1 MYTYPGVYV
10 EELPGGARPIAGVA
24 TSDAAFVDW
33 FPRGRMNVA
42 TRVTSWPD
50 FERTFGGLDVSS
62 TASWH
67 IRQFFLNGGGRAW
80 IVRIGF
86 GNLTAAAIQT
96 TAPAQQ
102 TLAVSAINPGAQGNE
117 IRFAVLHDNAN
128 NGTTFEL
135 LVRRYAAGVIALEER
150 HSNLSISSADA
161 NFADTVV
168 NTGGTASALVR
179 VQATNGVR
187 PARIGAPGDNPA
199 EADMTPLTGGA
210 DPAGTASVNLQ
221 NAGQPALALTAASP
235 GSWGRRLYAA
245 VAHDAALNGTTYDLI
260 LREYDGSRLVA
271 GEAYSG
277 LSIVQGN
284 PRFAATIINRDSQF
298 VTATQAN
305 GVRPEAQIAP
315 AGVGTLAQADMTQFT
330 GGGDGALPGTA
341 AWDAGAQAA
350 FTDVNDATLGLEAL
364 NRIEPEV
371 FNILCLPAA
380 AELPQPAAAAVYAD
394 AYRLCRDR
402 RAVLLADI
410 AEAGNRRD
418 LVIGWLAARGLS
430 NLENAA
436 VFFPRVEV
444 ANPLTGDTL
453 RISSSGTVAGI
464 MARIDG
470 SRGVWKASA
479 GVEAGLRGATPTR
492 SLTDLQNGELNVQGI
507 NAIRSLPVY
516 GSVVWGARTL
526 AGADAA
532 ASEWKY
538 FPVRRLALFLEESL
552 RQGLAWVVFEPND
565 EPLWGQIRLNVES
578 FMQGLF
584 LRGAF
589 QGTSPRQAYYVLCD
603 RSNNP
608 QSDVN
613 LGIVNIEIGFAP
625 LRPAEFVVLKFRQIA
640 GQSQS

>member
-1 MYTYPGVYV
+1 MCACPGGYV
-10 EELPGGARPIAGVA
+10 EELPGVARPIAGVA

-33 FPRGRMNVA
+33 FARGRMNVA

-50 FERTFGGLDVSS
+50 FERAFGGLDANSI
-62 TASWH
+62 ASWH

-80 IVRIGF
+80 VVRIGF
-86 GNLTAAAIQT
+86 GDLTAAAIQP
-96 TAPAQQ
+96 APPAQQ
-102 TLAVSAINPGAQGNE
+102 TLAVSAINPGDQGNQL
-117 IRFAVLHDNAN
+117 RFAVLHDNAD

-135 LVRRYAAGVIALEER
+135 LVRRYVAAAIALEER
-150 HSNLSISSADA
+150 HSNLAINSADA
-161 NFADTVV
+161 TFADTLV
-168 NTGGTASALVR
+168 NPASALVR

-187 PARIGAPGDNPA
+187 PARIGAPGDDPA

-210 DPAGTASVNLQ
+210 DPFSTTSVNLQ
-221 NAGQPALALTAASP
+221 NAGVAASTLTAASP

-245 VAHDAALNGTTYDLI
+245 VAHDAAPNGTYDLI

-277 LSIVQGN
+277 LSIVQGD
-284 PRFAATIINRDSQF
+284 PRFAATIINRDSEL
-298 VTATQAN
+298 VTATQVN
-305 GVRPEAQIAP
+305 GVRPEAQIAL
-315 AGVGTLAQADMTQFT
+315 AGVGTLAQADMMQFT
-330 GGGDGALPGTA
+330 GGGDGALPGTPT
-341 AWDAGAQAA
+341 WNAGAQAV
-350 FTDVNDATLGLEAL
+350 FTDADDARLGLEAL
-364 NRIEPEV
+364 NRIAPDV
-371 FNILCLPAA
+371 FNILCLPAV
-380 AELPQPAAAAVYAD
+380 AELPQAAAAGVYAD
-394 AYRLCRDR
+394 ACRLCRDR

-410 AEAGNRRD
+410 AEDGNRRD
-418 LVIGWLAARGLS
+418 LVIGWLAARGLT
-430 NLENAA
+430 NFENAA
-436 VFFPRVEV
+436 VFFPRIEV
-444 ANPLTGDTL
+444 ANPLTGGTI

-479 GVEAGLRGATPTR
+479 GVEAGLRGATPTT

-507 NAIRSLPVY
+507 NAIRSIPVY
-516 GSVVWGARTL
+516 GPVVWGARTL

-538 FPVRRLALFLEESL
+538 LPIRRLALFLEESL

-589 QGTSPRQAYYVLCD
+589 QGSSPRQAYYVHCD

-613 LGIVNIEIGFAP
+613 PAIVNIEIGFAP

-640 GQSQS
+640 AQP

>member
-33 FPRGRMNVA
+33 FARGPMNVA

-50 FERTFGGLDVSS
+50 FERTFGGLNLSS
-62 TASWH
+62 TSSWH
-67 IRQFFLNGGGRAW
+67 VRQFFLNGGGRAW

-86 GNLTAAAIQT
+86 GNVPAAAVLPL
-96 TAPAQQ
+96 PAAGPQA
-102 TLAVSAINPGAQGNE
+102 LAVTAKAPGAQGNE
-117 IRFAVLHDNAN
+117 IRFAVLHDGAA
-128 NGTTFEL
+128 NGTVFEL
-135 LVRRYAAGVIALEER
+135 LVQRFVAGVASGTER
-150 HSNLSISSADA
+150 HQNLSITAGDPL
-161 NFADTVV
+161 FADTVV
-168 NTGGTASALVR
+168 NAASVLVDIT
-179 VQATNGVR
+179 TNGVR
-187 PARIGAPGDNPA
+187 PDPIGTFGATPA
-199 EADMTPLTGGA
+199 EAVMTPLTGGA
-210 DPAGTASVNLQ
+210 DPAATASVNLL
-221 NAGQPALALTAASP
+221 NAGQQALTLTAASP
-235 GSWGRRLYAA
+235 GSWGHRLYAA
-245 VAHDAALNGTTYDLI
+245 VAHDNAQNGTSYDLI
-260 LREYDGSRLVA
+260 LREYDGNRVVST
-271 GEAYSG
+271 EAYSG
-277 LSIVQGN
+277 LSTVQAN
-284 PRFAATIINRDSQF
+284 PRFASTVINRDSQL
-298 VTATQAN
+298 VTATQAP
-305 GVRPEAQIAP
+305 GTRPERQVAP
-315 AGVGTLAQADMTQFT
+315 AAVGTLPQAAMLQFA

-350 FTDVNDATLGLEAL
+350 FTDTNDATLGLEAL

-371 FNILCLPAA
+371 FNILCLPAV
-380 AELPQPAAAAVYAD
+380 AELPQAAAAGVYAD
-394 AYRLCRDR
+394 AYLLCRDR

-418 LVIGWLAARGLS
+418 LVIAWLAARGLT

-444 ANPLTGDTL
+444 SNPLTGDTL

-464 MARIDG
+464 MARIDA

-492 SLTDLQNGELNVQGI
+492 TLTDLQNGELNVQGV
-507 NAIRSLPVY
+507 NALRQLPVY
-516 GSVVWGARTL
+516 GGVVWGARTL

-565 EPLWGQIRLNVES
+565 EPLWGQIRLNCES

-640 GQSQS
+640 GQSQN

>member
-33 FPRGRMNVA
+33 FARGRMNVA

-50 FERTFGGLDVSS
+50 FERTFGGLDANS

-86 GNLTAAAIQT
+86 GNLTAAAIQPA
-96 TAPAQQ
+96 APAQQ
-102 TLAVSAINPGAQGNE
+102 TLAVRAVNPGDQGNE
-117 IRFAVLHDNAN
+117 IRFAVLHDNVN

-135 LVRRYAAGVIALEER
+135 LVRRYVAAAIALEER
-150 HSNLSISSADA
+150 HSNLSINSADA
-161 NFADTVV
+161 TFADTVV
-168 NTGGTASALVR
+168 NAASALVR

-210 DPAGTASVNLQ
+210 DPAGAASVNLQ

-235 GSWGRRLYAA
+235 GSWGRRLHAA
-245 VAHDAALNGTTYDLI
+245 VVHDSAPNGSTYDLI

-298 VTATQAN
+298 VTATQLD
-305 GVRPEAQIAP
+305 GVRPDAQSTP
-315 AGVGTLAQADMTQFT
+315 AGAGVLAQADMAPFT
-330 GGGDGALPGTA
+330 GGGDGALPGTT
-341 AWDAGAQAA
+341 AWNNRAQAA

-364 NRIEPEV
+364 DRIEPEV
-371 FNILCLPAA
+371 FNILCLPAV
-380 AELPQPAAAAVYAD
+380 AELPQSAAAAVYAD

-410 AEAGNRRD
+410 AEDGNRREQ
-418 LVIGWLAARGLS
+418 VIGWLAARGLT

-492 SLTDLQNGELNVQGI
+492 SLTDLQNGELNVQGV

-538 FPVRRLALFLEESL
+538 LPVRRLALFLEESL
-552 RQGLAWVVFEPND
+552 RQGLTWVVFEPND

-640 GQSQS
+640 GQPQS

>member
-1 MYTYPGVYV
+1 MFTYPGVYV

-33 FPRGRMNVA
+33 FARGPTNVA

-50 FERTFGGLDVSS
+50 FERTFGGLDASS
-62 TASWH
+62 TSSWH

-86 GNLTAAAIQT
+86 GSLTAAAEQ
-96 TAPAQQ
+96 P
-102 TLAVSAINPGAQGNE
+102 LAVTALGSGAQGNE
-117 IRFAVLHDNAN
+117 IRFAVLHDNSVG
-128 NGTTFEL
+128 GTTFEL
-135 LVRRYAAGVIALEER
+135 LVRRYVAGVSVDEQR
-150 HSNLSISSADA
+150 HSGLSINSADP
-161 NFADTVV
+161 NYADTVV
-168 NTGGTASALVR
+168 NTGNAPSTMVR
-179 VQATNGVR
+179 VQTTNGVR
-187 PARIGAPGDNPA
+187 PARINATNSNNEANGNPTEA
-199 EADMTPLTGGA
+199 EMTPLTGGA
-210 DPAGTASVNLQ
+210 DPIGAAALNLQ
-221 NAGQPALALTAASP
+221 NAGAPALALTAASP
-235 GSWGRRLYAA
+235 GSWGRRLHAA
-245 VAHDAALNGTTYDLI
+245 VAHNSAANGTTYDLI
-260 LREYDGSRLVA
+260 LREYDGNRLVA

-277 LSIVQGN
+277 LSTVQGD
-284 PRFAATIINRDSQF
+284 PRFAAAIINRDSQF
-298 VTATQAN
+298 VTATQVD
-305 GVRPEAQIAP
+305 GVRPDAQVTP
-315 AGVGTLAQADMTQFT
+315 AAVGVLAQADMTPFT
-330 GGGDGALPGTA
+330 GGGDGALPGTD
-341 AWDAGAQAA
+341 AWSNRAQAA

-371 FNILCLPAA
+371 FNILCLPAV
-380 AELPQPAAAAVYAD
+380 AELPQTTAAAIYAD
-394 AYRLCRDR
+394 AYGLCRER

-410 AEAGNRRD
+410 AEDGDRRD
-418 LVIGWLAARGLS
+418 RVIGWLTDRNLT

-444 ANPLTGDTL
+444 ANPLTGGTL
-453 RISSSGTVAGI
+453 KISSSGTVAGI

-479 GVEAGLRGATPTR
+479 GVEAGLRGGTPTS
-492 SLTDLQNGELNVQGI
+492 SLTDLQNGELNVRGI
-507 NAIRSLPVY
+507 NVIRSLPVY

-538 FPVRRLALFLEESL
+538 LPIRRLALFLEESL
-552 RQGLAWVVFEPND
+552 RQGLTWVVFEPND

-584 LRGAF
+584 QRGAF
-589 QGTSPRQAYYVLCD
+589 AGTSPRQAYYVLCD

-608 QSDVN
+608 QGDVN

-625 LRPAEFVVLKFRQIA
+625 LRPAEFVVLKLRQIA
-640 GQSQS
+640 GQP

>member
-33 FPRGRMNVA
+33 FARGRTNIA

-50 FERTFGGLDVSS
+50 FERTFGGLDANS
-62 TASWH
+62 TSSWH

-86 GNLTAAAIQT
+86 GDLTAAAIQPPP
-96 TAPAQQ
+96 PAQQ
-102 TLAVSAINPGAQGNE
+102 TFAVRAIDPGDRGNE
-117 IRFAVLHDNAN
+117 VRFAVLHDNAN

-135 LVRRYAAGVIALEER
+135 LVRRYAAAVVAAEER
-150 HSNLSISSADA
+150 HSNLSINSADA
-161 NFADTVV
+161 AFADTVV
-168 NTGGTASALVR
+168 NAASALVR
-179 VQATNGVR
+179 VQLTSGVR
-187 PARIGAPGDNPA
+187 PVRIGAPGDNPA
-199 EADMTPLTGGA
+199 ETDMTPLTGGA
-210 DPAGTASVNLQ
+210 DPLGAATVNLQ
-221 NAGQPALALTAASP
+221 NAGQPALTLTAASP
-235 GSWGRRLYAA
+235 GSWGRRLHAA
-245 VAHDAALNGTTYDLI
+245 VAHDSVPNGSTYDLF

-298 VTATQAN
+298 VTATQLD
-305 GVRPEAQIAP
+305 GVLPDAQSTLAG
-315 AGVGTLAQADMTQFT
+315 AGVLAQADMTPLT
-330 GGGDGALPGTA
+330 GGGDGARPGTT
-341 AWDAGAQAA
+341 AWNNRAQAA
-350 FTDVNDATLGLEAL
+350 FSDVNDATPGLEAL

-371 FNILCLPAA
+371 FNILCLPAV
-380 AELPQPAAAAVYAD
+380 AELPLADAAAVYAD
-394 AYRLCRDR
+394 AYGLCRDR
-402 RAVLLADI
+402 RAILLADI
-410 AEAGNRRD
+410 AEDGNRREQ
-418 LVIGWLAARGLS
+418 VIGWLAARGLT
-430 NLENAA
+430 NRENAA

-444 ANPLTGDTL
+444 GNPLTGGTI

-479 GVEAGLRGATPTR
+479 GVEAGLNGATPTR
-492 SLTDLQNGELNVQGI
+492 SLTDLQNGELNVQGV

-538 FPVRRLALFLEESL
+538 LPVRRLALFLEESL

-640 GQSQS
+640 GQPQS

>member
-33 FPRGRMNVA
+33 FARGPMNVA

-50 FERTFGGLDVSS
+50 FERTFGGLNLSS
-62 TASWH
+62 TSSWH
-67 IRQFFLNGGGRAW
+67 VRQFFLNGGGRAW

-86 GNLTAAAIQT
+86 GEGTASAAEPA
-96 TAPAQQ
+96 APAAPA
-102 TLAVSAINPGAQGNE
+102 LAVSAIDPGAQGNE
-117 IRFAVLHDNAN
+117 IRFGVLHDNAVG
-128 NGTTFEL
+128 GTTYTL
-135 LVRRYAAGVIALEER
+135 LVRRYIGGVETVHER
-150 HSNLSISSADA
+150 FDDLSITATDPG
-161 NFADTVV
+161 FADTIV
-168 NTGGTASALVR
+168 NHPTGGSALVR
-179 VQATNGVR
+179 VTATDGVR
-187 PARIGAPGDNPA
+187 PDRIGDLTATIA
-199 EADMTPLTGGA
+199 EADMIPLTGGVDA
-210 DPAGTASVNLQ
+210 SGAASVALQ
-221 NAGQPALALTAASP
+221 NAGQPALTLTAASP

-245 VAHDAALNGTTYDLI
+245 VVHDGAAGGTTYDLI
-260 LREYDGSRLVA
+260 LREYDGSRQVA
-271 GEAYSG
+271 GETFSG
-277 LSIVQGN
+277 LSITQGN
-284 PRFAATIINRDSQF
+284 PRFAATIINRDSQL
-298 VTATQAN
+298 VTATQVSGA
-305 GVRPEAQIAP
+305 RPTAQVAP
-315 AGVGTLAQADMTQFT
+315 AGVGALAQAAMVQFT
-330 GGGDGALPGTA
+330 GGGDGVLPGTPD
-341 AWDAGAQAA
+341 WDSGAQAA
-350 FTDVNDATLGLEAL
+350 FTDTNDATLGLEAL

-371 FNILCLPAA
+371 FNILCLPAV
-380 AELPQPAAAAVYAD
+380 AELPQAAAAGVYAD
-394 AYRLCRDR
+394 AYQLCRDR

-418 LVIGWLAARGLS
+418 LVIAWLAARGLT

-444 ANPLTGDTL
+444 SNPLTGDTL

-464 MARIDG
+464 MARIDA

-492 SLTDLQNGELNVQGI
+492 TLTDLQNGELNVQGV

-565 EPLWGQIRLNVES
+565 EPLWGQIRLNCES

-640 GQSQS
+640 GQSQN

>member
-50 FERTFGGLDVSS
+50 FERTFGGLDASS

-102 TLAVSAINPGAQGNE
+102 TLAVNAVNPGAQGNE

-135 LVRRYAAGVIALEER
+135 LVRRYVAAAIALEER
-150 HSNLSISSADA
+150 HSNLSINSADA
-161 NFADTVV
+161 TFADTVV
-168 NTGGTASALVR
+168 NAASALMR

-187 PARIGAPGDNPA
+187 PARIGVPGDNPA

-235 GSWGRRLYAA
+235 GSWGRRLHAA
-245 VAHDAALNGTTYDLI
+245 VVHDSAANETSYDLI
-260 LREYDGSRLVA
+260 LREYDGSNRLIA
-271 GEAYSG
+271 GEAFTN

-284 PRFAATIINRDSQF
+284 PRFAPTIINRDSQW

-305 GVRPEAQIAP
+305 GVLPEAQIAR
-315 AGVGTLAQADMTQFT
+315 AGVGALAQADMTQFT

-371 FNILCLPAA
+371 FNILCLPAV
-380 AELPQPAAAAVYAD
+380 AELPQAAAAAVYAD

-402 RAVLLADI
+402 RAVLLVDI

-418 LVIGWLAARGLS
+418 LVIGWLAQLGLA

-436 VFFPRVEV
+436 VFFPRVVV

-453 RISSSGTVAGI
+453 KISSSGTVAGV

-492 SLTDLQNGELNVQGI
+492 SLTDLQNGELNVRGI

-526 AGADAA
+526 AAA
-532 ASEWKY
+532 GSEWTY